1 MDHVSFGFAAAHPA
15 AKPNAPTE
23 HFCGK
28 APGFNL
34 IPTNEANS
42 RSSRSSLQTMPTEN
56 KRIAVIPGDG
66 IGREVIGE
74 ALRVL
79 ERVKIT
85 HAVALEMV
93 HFDWGADKFLKEG
106 ISLPAG
112 ALEMLSNEFDAI
124 LAGAFGDP
132 RVPSNQHAEDI
143 LLGMRRGL
151 DLYINLRPVRLLDS
165 RLTPLRDRR
174 VEDID
179 FVVFRENTEGAYCGA
194 GGFLKKGTADEIA
207 TQEELNTRRGV
218 ERIIVA
224 AFEYA
229 RANGRKRVT
238 MADKS
243 NVQRFGG
250 DLWQRVFK
258 EVAADYSEIEA
269 NHQYVDA
276 MAMFMVLDPA
286 QYDVIV
292 SNNLFGDILTD
303 LGAAIQGGLGLA
315 ASGNLHPGRVSLFEP
330 VHGSAPALAGK
341 GIANPVGAIL
351 TSAMML
357 EYLGHKEASAAIE
370 KAVGEAISQNE
381 TTRDLGGTLSTEQA
395 GNAIRDRITK
405 G

>member
-1 MDHVSFGFAAAHPA
+1 MPA
-15 AKPNAPTE
+15 D
-23 HFCGK
+23 
-28 APGFNL
+28 
-34 IPTNEANS
+34 
-42 RSSRSSLQTMPTEN
+42 N

-66 IGREVIGE
+66 IGPEVIGQ
-74 ALRVL
+74 AMRVL
-79 ERVKIT
+79 ERVKET
-85 HAVALEMV
+85 HGIELELV
-93 HFDWGADKFLKEG
+93 HFDWGADKYLNEG
-106 ISLPAG
+106 ISLPPG
-112 ALEMLSNEFDAI
+112 ALEMLSSEFNAI

-132 RVPSNQHAEDI
+132 RVTSNKHAEDI

-151 DLYINLRPVRLLDS
+151 DLYINLRPVRLLDA
-165 RLTPLRDRR
+165 RLTPLRNAR

-194 GGFLKKGTADEIA
+194 GGFLRKGTSEEIA

-258 EVAADYSEIEA
+258 EVAADYSELEA

-276 MAMFMVLDPA
+276 MAMFMVLNPV

-315 ASGNLHPGRVSLFEP
+315 ASGNIHPGQVSLFEP
-330 VHGSAPALAGK
+330 VHG
-341 GIANPVGAIL
+341 
-351 TSAMML
+351 
-357 EYLGHKEASAAIE
+357 
-370 KAVGEAISQNE
+370 
-381 TTRDLGGTLSTEQA
+381 
-395 GNAIRDRITK
+395 
-405 G
+405 

>member
-1 MDHVSFGFAAAHPA
+1 MFKSDSNYGA
-15 AKPNAPTE
+15 
-23 HFCGK
+23 
-28 APGFNL
+28 
-34 IPTNEANS
+34 
-42 RSSRSSLQTMPTEN
+42 N

-66 IGREVIGE
+66 IGPEVITQ
-74 ALRVL
+74 AIRVL
-79 ERVKIT
+79 DRVKQT
-85 HAVALEMV
+85 HGVNLDLV
-93 HFDWGADKFLKEG
+93 HFDWGADKFLNEG

-112 ALEMLSNEFDAI
+112 ALDLLAREFNAI

-151 DLYINLRPVRLLDS
+151 DLYINLRPVRLLNP
-165 RLTPLRDRR
+165 RLSPLRNAR

-194 GGFLKKGTADEIA
+194 GGFLKKGTPDEIA

-229 RANGRKRVT
+229 RANKRKRVT

-258 EVAADYSEIEA
+258 EVSADYSEVEA

-276 MAMFMVLDPA
+276 MAMFMVLNPA

-315 ASGNLHPGRVSLFEP
+315 ASGNIHPGRVSLFEP
-330 VHGSAPALAGK
+330 VHGSAPALAGE
-341 GIANPVGAIL
+341 GMANPIGAIL

-357 EYLGHKEASAAIE
+357 EYLGHKEASVAIE
-370 KAVGEAISQNE
+370 KAVSEAISHDE
-381 TTRDLGGTLSTEQA
+381 TTRDLGGNLSTEEA
-395 GNAIRDRITK
+395 GAAVVNRITEA
-405 G
+405 

>member
-1 MDHVSFGFAAAHPA
+1 M
-15 AKPNAPTE
+15 
-23 HFCGK
+23 
-28 APGFNL
+28 
-34 IPTNEANS
+34 
-42 RSSRSSLQTMPTEN
+42 

-66 IGREVIGE
+66 IGPEVVHE

-79 ERVKIT
+79 RYLND
-85 HAVALEMV
+85 AQALELEFV
-93 HFDWGADKFLKEG
+93 DFDWGAEKFLRDG
-106 ISLPAG
+106 VTLPQG
-112 ALEMLSNEFDAI
+112 ALKMLTADFSAI

-132 RVPSNQHAEDI
+132 RVPSNKHAEDI
-143 LLGMRRGL
+143 LLGMRRSL
-151 DLYINLRPVRLLDS
+151 DLYINLRPVRLLND
-165 RLTPLRDRR
+165 RLTPLLNRKTT
-174 VEDID
+174 DID

-194 GGFLKKGTADEIA
+194 GGFLKQGTADEIA
-207 TQEELNTRRGV
+207 LQDEVNTRGGV

-258 EVAADYSEIEA
+258 EVAETYPEITA

-276 MAMFMVLDPA
+276 MAMYMVLDPT

-292 SNNLFGDILTD
+292 TNNLFGDILTD

-315 ASGNLHPGRVSLFEP
+315 ASGNIHPGKVSLFEP
-330 VHGSAPALAGK
+330 VHGSAPPLAGK
-341 GIANPVGAIL
+341 GIANPIGAIL

-357 EYLGHKEASAAIE
+357 EYLGFQTLSKDIEQAVRAAIS
-370 KAVGEAISQNE
+370 ANE
-381 TTRDLGGTLSTEQA
+381 TTRDLGGQLSTEEA
-395 GNAIRDRITK
+395 GAAIVAHLRNIAEK
-405 G
+405 

>member
-1 MDHVSFGFAAAHPA
+1 M
-15 AKPNAPTE
+15 
-23 HFCGK
+23 
-28 APGFNL
+28 
-34 IPTNEANS
+34 
-42 RSSRSSLQTMPTEN
+42 

-66 IGREVIGE
+66 IGPEVIAE
-74 ALRVL
+74 AVRVL
-79 ERVKIT
+79 ETLSET
-85 HAVALEMV
+85 HDVQLETTR
-93 HFDWGADKFLKEG
+93 FDWGAEKFLREN
-106 ISLPAG
+106 ITLPPN
-112 ALEMLSNEFDAI
+112 ALEMLDRDFDAI

-132 RVPSNQHAEDI
+132 RVPSNKHAEDI

-151 DLYINLRPVRLLDS
+151 DLYINLRPVRLLND
-165 RLTPLRDRR
+165 RLTPLRNRK

-194 GGFLKKGTADEIA
+194 GGFLKKGTDDEIA

-258 EVAADYSEIEA
+258 EVASGYSEIKA
-269 NHQYVDA
+269 DHQYVDA
-276 MAMFMVLDPA
+276 MAMFMVLDPS

-303 LGAAIQGGLGLA
+303 LGAAVQGGLGLA
-315 ASGNLHPGRVSLFEP
+315 ASGNIHPGKVSLFEP
-330 VHGSAPALAGK
+330 VHGSAPPLAGK

-351 TSAMML
+351 TLAMML
-357 EYLGHKEASAAIE
+357 EYLGFKKASVAVENAVRASIE
-370 KAVGEAISQNE
+370 QNE
-381 TTRDLGGTLSTEQA
+381 TTRDLGGELSTEQV
-395 GNAIRDRITK
+395 GKAISARLRTIE
-405 G
+405 

>member
-1 MDHVSFGFAAAHPA
+1 MS
-15 AKPNAPTE
+15 K
-23 HFCGK
+23 
-28 APGFNL
+28 
-34 IPTNEANS
+34 
-42 RSSRSSLQTMPTEN
+42 Q
-56 KRIAVIPGDG
+56 KRIAVVPGDG
-66 IGREVIGE
+66 IGPEVI
-74 ALRVL
+74 AQAIRVL
-79 ERVKIT
+79 ERVKQT
-85 HAVALEMV
+85 HAVELEFV
-93 HFDWGADKFLKEG
+93 PFDWGAERFLRDG
-106 ISLPAG
+106 VSLPPG
-112 ALEMLSNEFDAI
+112 ALENLTNEFDAI

-151 DLYINLRPVRLLDS
+151 DLYINLRPVRLLDP
-165 RLTPLRDRR
+165 RLTPLRKATTT
-174 VEDID
+174 DID

-194 GGFLKKGTADEIA
+194 GGFLRKGTAEEIA

-218 ERIIVA
+218 ERIILA

-229 RANGRKRVT
+229 RANGRKKVT

-258 EVAADYSEIEA
+258 EVAADYPEIEA

-315 ASGNLHPGRVSLFEP
+315 ASGNIHPGRVSLFEP
-330 VHGSAPALAGK
+330 VHGSAPPMAGK

-357 EYLGHKEASAAIE
+357 EYLGNKPASEAIE
-370 KAVGEAISQNE
+370 KAVSEAIAHDE
-381 TTRDLGGTLSTEQA
+381 TTRDLGGTLSTEDV
-395 GNAIRDRITK
+395 GTAICRRLT

>member
-1 MDHVSFGFAAAHPA
+1 MSPSKTRV
-15 AKPNAPTE
+15 
-23 HFCGK
+23 
-28 APGFNL
+28 
-34 IPTNEANS
+34 
-42 RSSRSSLQTMPTEN
+42 
-56 KRIAVIPGDG
+56 AVIPGDG
-66 IGREVIGE
+66 IGPEVVREAV
-74 ALRVL
+74 RVL
-79 ERVKIT
+79 ERVRET
-85 HAVALEMV
+85 HGVELELT
-93 HFDWGADKFLKEG
+93 HFDWGAEKFLREG
-106 ISLPAG
+106 VSLPGG
-112 ALEMLSNEFDAI
+112 ALEMLSNEFNAI

-165 RLTPLRDRR
+165 RLTPLRNRK

-218 ERIIVA
+218 ERIIIA

-229 RANGRKRVT
+229 QAQGRKRVT

-258 EVAADYSEIEA
+258 EVAADYPELEA

-315 ASGNLHPGRVSLFEP
+315 ASGNIHPGRVSLFEP
-330 VHGSAPALAGK
+330 VHGSAPPIAGQ

-357 EYLGHKEASAAIE
+357 EYLGNGNASQAIE
-370 KAVGEAISQNE
+370 GAIRESILHDE

-395 GNAIRDRITK
+395 GTAICQRLVSR
-405 G
+405 

>member
-1 MDHVSFGFAAAHPA
+1 VARACRFFVSH
-15 AKPNAPTE
+15 
-23 HFCGK
+23 
-28 APGFNL
+28 
-34 IPTNEANS
+34 
-42 RSSRSSLQTMPTEN
+42 SSM

-66 IGREVIGE
+66 IGPEVVREAVRLVRRLQETRDIQ
-74 ALRVL
+74 L
-79 ERVKIT
+79 EFVD
-85 HAVALEMV
+85 
-93 HFDWGADKFLKEG
+93 FDWGAEKFLKEG
-106 ISLPAG
+106 ITLPPG
-112 ALEMLSNEFDAI
+112 GLEMLSEQFDAI
-124 LAGAFGDP
+124 LTGAFGDP
-132 RVPSNQHAEDI
+132 RIPSNKHAEDI

-151 DLYINLRPVRLLDS
+151 DLYINLRPVRLLNA
-165 RLTPLRDRR
+165 RLTPLRDKTT
-174 VEDID
+174 EDID

-194 GGFLKKGTADEIA
+194 GGFLKKGTIDEIA

-229 RANGRKRVT
+229 RANGRRRVT

-258 EVAADYSEIEA
+258 EVSSSYAEIEA

-292 SNNLFGDILTD
+292 SNNMFGDILTD

-315 ASGNLHPGRVSLFEP
+315 ASGNIHPGRVSLFEP
-330 VHGSAPALAGK
+330 VHGSAPPLAGK
-341 GIANPVGAIL
+341 GIANPIGAIL

-357 EYLGHKEASAAIE
+357 EYLGYQTESRMIEEAVRAAISAE
-370 KAVGEAISQNE
+370 E
-381 TTRDLGGTLSTEQA
+381 TTRDLGGKLSTEQA
-395 GNAIRDRITK
+395 GAAIVNRL
-405 G
+405 GSN

>member
-1 MDHVSFGFAAAHPA
+1 M
-15 AKPNAPTE
+15 
-23 HFCGK
+23 
-28 APGFNL
+28 
-34 IPTNEANS
+34 
-42 RSSRSSLQTMPTEN
+42 

-66 IGREVIGE
+66 IGPEVVREAV
-74 ALRVL
+74 RVL
-79 ERVKIT
+79 RHLQETKG
-85 HAVALEMV
+85 LELQFV
-93 HFDWGADKFLKEG
+93 DFDWGAEKFLRDG
-106 ISLPAG
+106 ITLPPG
-112 ALEMLSNEFDAI
+112 ALEMLTAEFDAI

-132 RVPSNQHAEDI
+132 RVPSNKHAEDI

-151 DLYINLRPVRLLDS
+151 DLYINLRPVKLMNT
-165 RLTPLRDRR
+165 RLTPLAGRK
-174 VEDID
+174 VEDIN

-194 GGFLKKGTADEIA
+194 GGFLKPGTAEEIA
-207 TQEELNTRRGV
+207 IQEEINTRAGV

-258 EVAADYSEIEA
+258 QVAAGYPGIAA

-276 MAMFMVLDPA
+276 MAMFMVLDPT

-315 ASGNLHPGRVSLFEP
+315 ASGNIHPGKVSLFEP
-330 VHGSAPALAGK
+330 VHGSAPPLAGK
-341 GIANPVGAIL
+341 GVANPVGAIL

-357 EYLGHKEASAAIE
+357 EYLGFQTASKQIEAAVRAAI
-370 KAVGEAISQNE
+370 AANE
-381 TTRDLGGTLSTEQA
+381 TSRDLGGQLSTEQVGKGIA
-395 GNAIRDRITK
+395 DRLA
-405 G
+405 

>member
-1 MDHVSFGFAAAHPA
+1 M
-15 AKPNAPTE
+15 
-23 HFCGK
+23 
-28 APGFNL
+28 
-34 IPTNEANS
+34 
-42 RSSRSSLQTMPTEN
+42 

-66 IGREVIGE
+66 IGPEVVAEAVRMLE
-74 ALRVL
+74 ALRASHNVQL
-79 ERVKIT
+79 E
-85 HAVALEMV
+85 LV
-93 HFDWGADKFLKEG
+93 HFDWGAEKFLKEG
-106 ISLPAG
+106 VGLPVG
-112 ALEMLSNEFDAI
+112 ALDMLAEEFQAI

-132 RVPSNQHAEDI
+132 RVTSNQHAEEI

-165 RLTPLRDRR
+165 RLTPLTNRT

-194 GGFLKKGTADEIA
+194 GGFLKKGTSDEIA

-218 ERIIVA
+218 ERIILA

-229 RANGRKRVT
+229 RAQGRKRVT

-243 NVQRFGG
+243 NVQRYGG

-258 EVAADYSEIEA
+258 EVAAGYPEIQA

-286 QYDVIV
+286 QYEVIV

-315 ASGNLHPGRVSLFEP
+315 ASGNIHPGKVSLFEP
-330 VHGSAPALAGK
+330 VHGSAPPLAGK
-341 GIANPVGAIL
+341 GVANPIGAIL
-351 TSAMML
+351 TAAMMV
-357 EYLGHKEASAAIE
+357 EYLGYPEASMAIE
-370 KAVGEAISQNE
+370 AAVRGAVSQNE
-381 TTRDLGGTLSTEQA
+381 TTKDLGGALSTKQA
-395 GNAIRDRITK
+395 CDAILSRLS
-405 G
+405 GQ

>member
-1 MDHVSFGFAAAHPA
+1 M
-15 AKPNAPTE
+15 
-23 HFCGK
+23 
-28 APGFNL
+28 
-34 IPTNEANS
+34 
-42 RSSRSSLQTMPTEN
+42 
-56 KRIAVIPGDG
+56 KRVAVIPGDG
-66 IGREVIGE
+66 IGPEVIRE
-74 ALRVL
+74 AVSLLEQLRGSHGVD
-79 ERVKIT
+79 
-85 HAVALEMV
+85 LEMV
-93 HFDWGADKFLKEG
+93 NFDWSAEKFLREG
-106 ISLPAG
+106 VSLPEG
-112 ALEMLSNEFDAI
+112 ALQMLSNEYAAI

-132 RVPSNQHAEDI
+132 RVPSNKHAEDI

-151 DLYINLRPVRLLDS
+151 DLYINLRPVKLLDA
-165 RLTPLRDRR
+165 RLTPLRGRKP
-174 VEDID
+174 EEID

-194 GGFLKKGTADEIA
+194 GGFLKKNTAEEIA

-258 EVAADYSEIEA
+258 EVSARYPTIEA

-286 QYDVIV
+286 QYEVIV

-315 ASGNLHPGRVSLFEP
+315 ASGNIHPGKVSLFEP
-330 VHGSAPALAGK
+330 VHGSAPPLAGK
-341 GIANPVGAIL
+341 GVANPIGAIL
-351 TSAMML
+351 TAAMML
-357 EYLGHKEASAAIE
+357 EYLGFNEAS
-370 KAVGEAISQNE
+370 KAVESAVRDAIVAKE
-381 TTRDLGGTLSTEQA
+381 TTKDL
-395 GNAIRDRITK
+395 
-405 G
+405 